1 MRDDTNNGCVADYFT
16 YCTGILGGIN
26 FVCFVS
32 LFLLLLSFFREFAL
46 QAAATAP
53 LLSRPKRSMHTGHVY
68 PHVFDALAET
78 QRATAFI
85 SDTKVLH
92 DAH

>member
-1 MRDDTNNGCVADYFT
+1 MFGVWAARLARSAPLPTALEYLVALT
-16 YCTGILGGIN
+16 LC
-26 FVCFVS
+26 
-32 LFLLLLSFFREFAL
+32 LFLLLFSFFREIAL
-46 QAAATAP
+46 QVAATAP

-92 DAH
+92 DAD

>member
-1 MRDDTNNGCVADYFT
+1 MFIFAVVF
-16 YCTGILGGIN
+16 
-26 FVCFVS
+26 FF
-32 LFLLLLSFFREFAL
+32 FFREIAL

-53 LLSRPKRSMHTGHVY
+53 LLSRPKRSVYTGHVY

>member
-1 MRDDTNNGCVADYFT
+1 MC
-16 YCTGILGGIN
+16 
-26 FVCFVS
+26 
-32 LFLLLLSFFREFAL
+32 LFLLLFSFFFFREIAL

-53 LLSRPKRSMHTGHVY
+53 LLSRPKRSVHTGHVY

-92 DAH
+92 YAY

>member
-1 MRDDTNNGCVADYFT
+1 MVGVWAARLARTAPLPTALEYLVALT
-16 YCTGILGGIN
+16 LC
-26 FVCFVS
+26 
-32 LFLLLLSFFREFAL
+32 LFLLLFSFFREIAL
-46 QAAATAP
+46 QVAATAP
-53 LLSRPKRSMHTGHVY
+53 LLSRTKRSMHTGHVY

-92 DAH
+92 DAD